1 MISLIILMGI
11 FRQNFDY
18 SDLVFKTSKNF
29 PCHNFDMADSSEPV
43 AIGFLSTALALRVEL
58 KR

>member
-1 MISLIILMGI
+1 MTY
-11 FRQNFDY
+11 Y

-29 PCHNFDMADSSEPV
+29 SRHDFDMADSSEPV
-43 AIGFLSTALALRVEL
+43 AIGFLSTALALQVEL